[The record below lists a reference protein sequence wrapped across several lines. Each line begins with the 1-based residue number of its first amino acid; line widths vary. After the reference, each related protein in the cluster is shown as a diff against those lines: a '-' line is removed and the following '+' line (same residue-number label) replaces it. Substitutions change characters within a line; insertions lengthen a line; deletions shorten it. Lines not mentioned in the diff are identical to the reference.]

1 MKFDSFVEGLEVTYR
16 THVGFIDFVC
26 DQYITICVNRFEH
39 RSKDVCL
46 LVYPQ
51 QWKEVHLYKESEK

>member
-1 MKFDSFVEGLEVTYR
+1 MTTFYSGLDVKYR
-16 THVGFIDFVC
+16 DHVGVVEFIC
-26 DQYITICVNRFEH
+26 DQYITICIKRLEH

-51 QWKEVHLYKESEK
+51 DWKEVQLLKQSEK

>member
-1 MKFDSFVEGLEVTYR
+1 MNTFYSGLNVKYKD
-16 THVGFIDFVC
+16 HIGVVDFVC
-26 DQYITICVNRFEH
+26 EKYITICIDKLEH

-51 QWKEVHLYKESEK
+51 HWKDVQLLKESEK